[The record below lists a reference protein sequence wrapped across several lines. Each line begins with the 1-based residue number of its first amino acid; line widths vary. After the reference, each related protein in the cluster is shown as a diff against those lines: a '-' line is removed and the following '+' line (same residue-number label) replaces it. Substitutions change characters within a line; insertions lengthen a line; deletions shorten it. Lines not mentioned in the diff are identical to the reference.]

1 MGRKSGLQPAQS
13 RTNCATYCA
22 MPKVDDSLETLFAKV
37 RSLPKEQQARAID
50 ALSEIVETEV
60 YELSED
66 ERAILEPAL
75 ERAKRGDFAS
85 EAEVNEALDKPWS

>member
-1 MGRKSGLQPAQS
+1 
-13 RTNCATYCA
+13 

-37 RSLPKEQQARAID
+37 RSLPKEHQARAID

-60 YELSED
+60 YEISED

-75 ERAKRGDFAS
+75 ERAKRGDIAS

>member
-1 MGRKSGLQPAQS
+1 LQPAQS

-75 ERAKRGDFAS
+75 ERAKRGDIAS

>member
-1 MGRKSGLQPAQS
+1 LQPAQS

>member
-1 MGRKSGLQPAQS
+1 MQPAQS

-60 YELSED
+60 YELSEG

-75 ERAKRGDFAS
+75 ERAKRGDIAS

>member
-1 MGRKSGLQPAQS
+1 MQPAQS

-75 ERAKRGDFAS
+75 ERAKRGDIAS

>member
-1 MGRKSGLQPAQS
+1 M
-13 RTNCATYCA
+13 
-22 MPKVDDSLETLFAKV
+22 
-37 RSLPKEQQARAID
+37 
-50 ALSEIVETEV
+50 ETEV

-75 ERAKRGDFAS
+75 ERAKRGDIAS

>member
-13 RTNCATYCA
+13 RTNCAIYCA

>member
-75 ERAKRGDFAS
+75 ERAKRGDIAS

>member
-1 MGRKSGLQPAQS
+1 LQPAQS

-60 YELSED
+60 YELSEG

>member
-1 MGRKSGLQPAQS
+1 LDPAQS

-60 YELSED
+60 YELSEG